1 MRRVAGLAPTNLS
14 SRKISAPLGLEV
26 ISVTPNPSTICMLAP
41 VLIMEARDGN
51 FEFAEAT
58 AFSFGLDPCDRNGE
72 ELPGGLRR

>member
-14 SRKISAPLGLEV
+14 SRKISAPIGVGGHLSDFKPV
-26 ISVTPNPSTICMLAP
+26 TICMLAP

-58 AFSFGLDPCDRNGE
+58 AFSFGLDPADRNGE
-72 ELPGGLRR
+72 ELPGGLRH